1 MIFESIET
9 ISLSECDV
17 SIVAPEPIFIVGAP
31 VKSDF
36 TYALMILIK
45 SPGFSS
51 SSPGRFAFSSQ
62 SLTLAVEL
70 LS

>member
-1 MIFESIET
+1 M
-9 ISLSECDV
+9 SLSDFDV
-17 SIVAPEPIFIVGAP
+17 SIVAPEPMFIVGAP

-36 TYALMILIK
+36 TYALIILIK

-51 SSPGRFAFSSQ
+51 SSPGRFAFSSH
-62 SLTLAVEL
+62 SFTLAVEL

>member
-1 MIFESIET
+1 M
-9 ISLSECDV
+9 SLSDCDV
-17 SIVAPEPIFIVGAP
+17 SIDAPEPMFIVGAP

-45 SPGFSS
+45 SPGFNSS
-51 SSPGRFAFSSQ
+51 NPGRFAFSSQ
-62 SLTLAVEL
+62 SFTLAVEL